1 LYKQISITKKKGER
15 IIDDNEEFEDAII
28 KSKDQINE
36 NYNNDV
42 LVSYI

>member
-1 LYKQISITKKKGER
+1 LYKQISITKQKGEQ